1 MIYKQTITRT
11 DSHKDLKIKKKEM
24 KNTKVNHCTNIIIIT
39 NFGSYITSNINYNKW
54 EINNNFRKWL
64 MIDEI

>member
-1 MIYKQTITRT
+1 
-11 DSHKDLKIKKKEM
+11 M